1 MRHPRRSA
9 LLNLVVVS
17 LHRGR
22 NQRISAGKILGSST
36 LRIAGIGL
44 LAALCACAAG
54 AAAGES
60 AAGGSANG
68 PLLTPWGE
76 TLDKS
81 AVLPEYPR
89 PHMAREAW
97 TNLNGE
103 WDFALT
109 PVDAERPDDFQQKI
123 LVPFPVESTL
133 SGVAKAVTPEDAVWY
148 RREFGAFDR
157 DGKRLLL
164 HFGAVD
170 WSAKVWVNDVEVG
183 EHTGGYDPF
192 SFDITDAL
200 TDSGPQKLVVRVT
213 DPTNRGSQPHG
224 KQSLEPGGI
233 VYTAV
238 SGIWQT
244 VWIEPVPVTR
254 VRSLKVTP
262 GVESNEVEVVV
273 EAEGPDLANSVV
285 RLATKSESGAPLRV
299 TGKPGE
305 SLRIAIPKA
314 RLWSPEDP
322 YLYDLH
328 VDLAI
333 ESGRVHN
340 VIDHVNSYFGMRSI
354 TIAPDEDG
362 FSRICLNGKE
372 YFNVGPLDQGWWPDG
387 LYTAPSDEAL
397 KWDIEITKRF
407 GFNTCRKHVK
417 VEPARWYYWCDKLGL
432 LVWQDMPCGGERGIG
447 PSEEDPVCSAESEAT
462 FRSELKA
469 IMDTLAHHPSVVV
482 WAPFNEGWGQFKT
495 NEILRWVK
503 EYDPTRLVDG
513 PSGWAD
519 RGYGDLLDK
528 HDYPGPSMPPA
539 TAGRAAVLG
548 EFGGLGLAIANHI
561 WLDVSNWGYQSY
573 DTKKELASSYRSL
586 INNLWLLKRQGLSAA
601 IYTQTTDVEG
611 EVNGLVTYDRK
622 VLKIDP
628 EKAAEWNTRLY
639 GPAPKL
645 ITVLATSQDPSAMG
659 AEWNYSTSQ
668 PTAEDWTASGYDDSQ
683 WQVGRAGFGTPNTPS
698 GTVRTEWD
706 TADIWLRRTVQ
717 LDAPQLHGDLYLLVH
732 HDEDAE
738 IYLDGQLIKS
748 LSGFTVD
755 YTVVS
760 LSSESRRLLTPGKHV
775 IAIHC
780 RQTDGGQY
788 VDLGLV
794 AVQTAAAEKDDP
806 LSLSEAADRGP
817 RKR

>member
-1 MRHPRRSA
+1 M
-9 LLNLVVVS
+9 
-17 LHRGR
+17 
-22 NQRISAGKILGSST
+22 
-36 LRIAGIGL
+36 
-44 LAALCACAAG
+44 
-54 AAAGES
+54 
-60 AAGGSANG
+60 
-68 PLLTPWGE
+68 LTPWGE

-81 AVLPEYPR
+81 QVLPEYPR
-89 PHMAREAW
+89 PQMVREAW

-103 WDFALT
+103 WDFART
-109 PVDAERPDDFQQKI
+109 AADAKQPSDFGQKI

-133 SGVAKAVTPEDAVWY
+133 SGVASKVTPEDAVWY
-148 RREFGAFDR
+148 RRDFEAVDR
-157 DGKRLLL
+157 DGKRVLL

-170 WSAKVWVNDVEVG
+170 WSAKVWVNGVEVG
-183 EHTGGYDPF
+183 EHTGGFDPF
-192 SFDITDAL
+192 SFDITAAL
-200 TDSGPQKLVVRVT
+200 TDKGPQELVVRVT

-244 VWIEPVPVTR
+244 VWLEPVPVTR

-262 GVESNEVEVVV
+262 RVESGEVEVVV
-273 EAEGPDLANSVV
+273 EAEGPNLDTAVV
-285 RLATKSESGAPLRV
+285 RLATKSENGAPLRV

-305 SLRIAIPKA
+305 PLRIAIPKA

-322 YLYDLH
+322 YLYDLQ

-340 VIDHVNSYFGMRSI
+340 VIDHVGSYFGMRSV
-354 TIAPDEDG
+354 TTVPDKDG
-362 FSRICLNGKE
+362 FSRICLNGEE
-372 YFNVGPLDQGWWPDG
+372 YFSFGPLDQGWWPDG

-397 KWDIEITKRF
+397 KWDIEITKKY

-447 PSEEDPVCSAESEAT
+447 PSEEDPDCSEESEAT

-469 IMDTLAHHPSVVV
+469 MMDTLAHHPSIIV

-503 EYDPTRLVDG
+503 EYDATRLVDG

-519 RGYGDLLDK
+519 RGFGDLLDK
-528 HDYPGPSMPPA
+528 HDYPGPSLHPPS
-539 TAGRAAVLG
+539 AGRAAVLG
-548 EFGGLGLAIANHI
+548 EFGGLGLVTPDHV

-573 DTKKELASSYRSL
+573 DTKEELSSSYRSL
-586 INNLWLLKRQGLSAA
+586 IDNLWLLKRDGLSAA

-628 EKAAEWNTRLY
+628 EKAAKWNARLY
-639 GPAPKL
+639 KPAPKL
-645 ITVLATSQDPSAMG
+645 TQVLPTSQDPSAMG
-659 AEWNYSTSQ
+659 AEWSYTTTRPAADDWMST
-668 PTAEDWTASGYDDSQ
+668 GFDDSA
-683 WQVGRAGFGTPNTPS
+683 WQVGRAGFGTPNTP
-698 GTVRTEWD
+698 GATVRTEWD
-706 TADIWLRRTVQ
+706 SSDIWLRRTIHFD
-717 LDAPQLHGDLYLLVH
+717 DARLLHDLYLLVH

-738 IYLDGQLIKS
+738 IYLDGVLIKT
-748 LSGFTVD
+748 LAGFTVD
-755 YTVVS
+755 YS
-760 LSSESRRLLTPGKHV
+760 LVALTGDAKKLLRPGEHV
-775 IAIHC
+775 LAVHC

-788 VDLGLV
+788 VDLGFV
-794 AVQTAAAEKDDP
+794 AVQPESAETNP
-806 LSLSEAADRGP
+806 SVEGHSPSLSKTPKSGVLNR
-817 RKR
+817 